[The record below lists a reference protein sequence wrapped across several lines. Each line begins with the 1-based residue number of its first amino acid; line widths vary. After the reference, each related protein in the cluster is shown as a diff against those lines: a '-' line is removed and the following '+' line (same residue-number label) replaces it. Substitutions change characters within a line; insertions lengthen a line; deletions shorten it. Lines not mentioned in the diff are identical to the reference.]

1 MPRFQPSSTQSAQV
15 GSVLYAYV
23 PSQYSLKKSPIE
35 CHTDLFQLQIG
46 INYTSQPNALRG
58 CVNDARHVRDFLVK
72 HGGYR
77 ISEILLLTDEPPKG
91 TREGDGWDSRMIPT
105 RDNIIRGMKWLVRGA
120 RRDDSLFFH
129 CELAVWLQRYTVDS
143 VSVSFGSWW
152 ANKGFGRGRGRWV

>member
-1 MPRFQPSSTQSAQV
+1 MRTYLVFAQ
-15 GSVLYAYV
+15 
-23 PSQYSLKKSPIE
+23 KKTFDQTLHGLI
-35 CHTDLFQLQIG
+35 LQIG

-58 CVNDARHVRDFLVK
+58 CINDARHVRDFLVK

-91 TREGDGWDSRMIPT
+91 AREGDGWDSRMIPT

-129 CELAVWLQRYTVDS
+129 CKSSFSGSQRGITDLVLLDSGHGGQTKDLNGDEVD
-143 VSVSFGSWW
+143 
-152 ANKGFGRGRGRWV
+152 GFDEGAYWFEFICQ